1 MKNFSYN
8 ETVILVGG
16 SKVSL
21 KLLKPISHLHP
32 IFAADSGANI
42 LVDEKIDFKAVIGD
56 MDSIDKE
63 ILKNPNIEN
72 IPISDQNSTD
82 LEKCFSQIS
91 AEVFFGF
98 GFLDLRLDHS
108 LASLTAICKNNSAKA
123 IILVG
128 ELDTVIWVKGEW
140 SCNMPIG
147 TRVSIWP
154 LVDQFFLNSSG
165 LKYSLK
171 NLKMNPIN
179 LIGTS
184 NETNKDSF
192 SITPNDDCPSKY
204 ITIIPTEY
212 FMNIYKEFTMKK
224 L

>member
-1 MKNFSYN
+1 MKNFIYN

-16 SKVSL
+16 SRVSL
-21 KLLKPISHLHP
+21 KLLKSISHLHP

-42 LVDEKIDFKAVIGD
+42 LVSEKIDFKAVIGD
-56 MDSIDKE
+56 MDSIDKK
-63 ILKNPNIEN
+63 ILKNPDIEN
-72 IPISDQNSTD
+72 ITIDDQNSTD
-82 LEKCFSQIS
+82 LEKCFSQIN
-91 AEVFFGF
+91 AKTFIGF

-108 LASLTAICKNNSAKA
+108 LASLTAICKNNSANA

-128 ELDTVIWVKGEW
+128 DIDTVIWVKGEW

-154 LVDQFFLNSSG
+154 LADQFFLNSSG

-184 NETNKDSF
+184 NETDKDNF
-192 SITPNDDCPSKY
+192 SIIPNDDYPSKY
-204 ITIIPTEY
+204 VTIIPTEY
-212 FMNIYKEFTMKK
+212 FMNIYNKFNIRK

>member
-1 MKNFSYN
+1 MKNFIYN

-16 SKVSL
+16 SRVSL
-21 KLLKPISHLHP
+21 KLLKSISHLHP
-32 IFAADSGANI
+32 IFAADRGANI
-42 LVDEKIDFKAVIGD
+42 LVNEKIDFKAVIGD

-72 IPISDQNSTD
+72 IPISEQNSTD

>member
-1 MKNFSYN
+1 MKNFIYN

-16 SKVSL
+16 SRVSL
-21 KLLKPISHLHP
+21 KLLKSISHLHP

-42 LVDEKIDFKAVIGD
+42 LVSEKIDFKAVIGD
-56 MDSIDKE
+56 MDSIDKK
-63 ILKNPNIEN
+63 ILKNPDIEN
-72 IPISDQNSTD
+72 ITIDDQNSTD
-82 LEKCFSQIS
+82 LEKCFSQVS
-91 AEVFFGF
+91 AEVFIGF

-108 LASLTAICKNNSAKA
+108 LASLTAICKNNSANA

-128 ELDTVIWVKGEW
+128 DIDTVIWVKGEW

-154 LVDQFFLNSSG
+154 LADQFFLNSSG

-184 NETNKDSF
+184 NETDKDNF
-192 SITPNDDCPSKY
+192 SIIPNDDYPSKY
-204 ITIIPTEY
+204 VTIIPTEY
-212 FMNIYKEFTMKK
+212 FMNIYNKFNIRK